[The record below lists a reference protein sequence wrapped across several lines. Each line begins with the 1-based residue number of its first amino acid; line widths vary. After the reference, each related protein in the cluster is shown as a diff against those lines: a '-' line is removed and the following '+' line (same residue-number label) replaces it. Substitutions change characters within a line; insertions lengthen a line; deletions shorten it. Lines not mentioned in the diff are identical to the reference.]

1 MPIYSDKDPI
11 VAIATAS
18 GRGGVGIVRLSA
30 DDSFIEGFIKD
41 FFGPSEHFKAR
52 YAHYRPFKDRN
63 GNQIDEGLALY
74 FPAPKS
80 YTGESVLELQAH
92 GGPVILKLLL
102 QEILRVGK
110 SKGLRLA
117 EPGEFTPVTAR
128 LHPARGGNSSF
139 GGQSQ
144 CREIEPYESVEWFG
158 CGYCDRCGGYH

>member
-117 EPGEFTPVTAR
+117 EPGEFTKRA
-128 LHPARGGNSSF
+128 F
-139 GGQSQ
+139 
-144 CREIEPYESVEWFG
+144 
-158 CGYCDRCGGYH
+158 